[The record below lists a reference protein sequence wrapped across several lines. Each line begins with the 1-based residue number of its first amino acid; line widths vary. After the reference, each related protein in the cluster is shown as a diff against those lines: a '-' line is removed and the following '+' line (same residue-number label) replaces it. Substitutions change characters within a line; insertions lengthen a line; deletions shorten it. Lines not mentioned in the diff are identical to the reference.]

1 MDRTLACLLL
11 GPQDLCVTVRDGE
24 GDLSRVDKRWRMND
38 GYAYASLRFARV
50 VLLSFGFD
58 LFKAACFLAAFA
70 RSISLWL
77 PPGCGGQ
84 VYQPILEGP
93 WTKTYGSCW
102 RAGNV
107 TTATIAICRRERS
120 SQRTGQPRLP
130 NMRKYD
136 YEPFAVRCSGT
147 GSMRGRYMYSI
158 KLASEREVETSDG
171 LHQVALNSRN
181 AAITAS

>member
-1 MDRTLACLLL
+1 MMSGSFSFRCSVLCALLNL
-11 GPQDLCVTVRDGE
+11 
-24 GDLSRVDKRWRMND
+24 
-38 GYAYASLRFARV
+38 V
-50 VLLSFGFD
+50 VLLGMPSAWPSGS
-58 LFKAACFLAAFA
+58 LRQPPYASPESCYCPLALTCSRPPA
-70 RSISLWL
+70 SWL
-77 PPGCGGQ
+77 PSLDPFLSGC
-84 VYQPILEGP
+84 L
-93 WTKTYGSCW
+93 GSCW

-130 NMRKYD
+130 NMRKHD